1 MLIEVDSKRYRK
13 LFPSDPHPFISE
25 SFIELNKHKVD
36 RIVHLIDST
45 DRPEIG
51 LIGGVRDGILN
62 SPFSAPFGGFHFRK
76 EIMYI
81 NEIDHFLLSLKA
93 LVSSSGFRG
102 IELILPP
109 DIYHPSFNAKTIS
122 SLLRNDFNLL
132 SLDITN
138 WVDLEKF
145 SGSFRQKNSR
155 EYYRQAIR
163 NGLSFDLVSGTDKK
177 EEVYTLISENRA
189 KYGRSIFMSFSDI
202 QATGNLWSVDFFKVC
217 DPNGIMVASA
227 VFYQNHPE
235 ICYGVFW
242 GDNETG
248 RPLRAMDFLSF
259 NLWTYYK
266 DLGYKYIDLGIST
279 ERGIPNEGLLRFKES
294 HDSVS
299 SLRYKFSYYQ

>member
-1 MLIEVDSKRYRK
+1 MLIEVDSERYRK
-13 LFPSDPHPFISE
+13 LFPLDSHPFVSQ
-25 SFIELNKHKVD
+25 SFIELNKHKAD
-36 RIVHLIDST
+36 RIVHLIDGA
-45 DRPEIG
+45 DKPEIG
-51 LIGGVRDGILN
+51 LIAGVRDRVLN

-81 NEIDHFLLSLKA
+81 NEIDCFLDSLKT
-93 LVSSSGFRG
+93 LVSSSGYKG

-122 SLLRNDFNLL
+122 SLFRNDFKLL
-132 SLDITN
+132 TLDITN
-138 WVDLEKF
+138 WVDLENF

-163 NGLSFDLVSGTDKK
+163 NGLSFDFVSRVDEKK
-177 EEVYTLISENRA
+177 EAYSLISENRA
-189 KYGRSIFMSFSDI
+189 KFGRPIFMSFNDI
-202 QATGNLWSVDFFKVC
+202 QEAAKLWPVDFFKVRNT
-217 DPNGIMVASA
+217 DGIMVASA
-227 VFYQNHPE
+227 IFYRSHPE
-235 ICYGVFW
+235 ICYAVFW